1 MSVTFDA
8 GTSSWNETFQA
19 NVLSSTSPE
28 EIGVNM
34 SNSNAHR
41 VAQTLG
47 IDLDPDWCGDMAAE
61 DFLGR
66 VLMAL
71 AISPADEGM
80 PSHTLQP
87 GDDAGVLFGTVREGG
102 PTIIAGARRPGYLQ
116 ERLAELHELALW
128 AVANDAVVM
137 WG

>member
-47 IDLDPDWCGDMAAE
+47 IDLDPDWCGE
-61 DFLGR
+61 HGGR
-66 VLMAL
+66 GLPGPCSGGA
-71 AISPADEGM
+71 G
-80 PSHTLQP
+80 HQP
-87 GDDAGVLFGTVREGG
+87 
-102 PTIIAGARRPGYLQ
+102 RR
-116 ERLAELHELALW
+116 
-128 AVANDAVVM
+128 
-137 WG
+137 